1 MHWIFRCLA
10 PARVSGPV
18 LFLLAT
24 LALASPCMAQGV
36 GTQGGDHQAAVAALS
51 DVKAAI
57 AAITAADASYA
68 TDRNVY
74 HRASQQA
81 INALEG
87 SHGTDY
93 RPGAATSADAQGAIG
108 HIDAL
113 LDRTATPVWAA
124 PLHGAE
130 ANLRAAV
137 EHLKDSLRT
146 RELMDYQLVV
156 SRALAYLEVA
166 QGRPTET
173 GVLAGL
179 EGALANTELGVPG
192 DAKVADACA
201 APPDTPAFGVHDGSI
216 AWVTVP
222 ASDGAH
228 ALAENPGGTDV
239 TVHGGLILL
248 HTAAAPLVA
257 RGCASHAAA
266 APAPSTPSAPSAT
279 QHAAAAPA
287 TGALPA
293 LYTAAQAHA
302 GAQVYAS
309 KCVSCH
315 GADKQ
320 GIAAPSVA
328 GHDFL
333 ITAQH
338 NGWTLE
344 IIRYLVFTMMPMNA
358 AHSLSPDAY
367 ASVMGYLLASNCY
380 PAGDKPFPKDDDP
393 SFAKIKLAPV
403 TGPPPTPR
411 DAKGVCK
418 VN

>member
-24 LALASPCMAQGV
+24 LALASQCMAQGV

-179 EGALANTELGVPG
+179 EGALANTELGLPG

-201 APPDTPAFGVHDGSI
+201 APPATPAFGVHDGSI

-266 APAPSTPSAPSAT
+266 PPTPSTPSAT

-293 LYTAAQAHA
+293 LYTIEQARA
-302 GAQVYAS
+302 GAQVYGS
-309 KCVSCH
+309 KCASCH
-315 GADKQ
+315 GVDKQ
-320 GIAAPSVA
+320 GVAAPSVA
-328 GHDFL
+328 GNDFL
-333 ITAQH
+333 ITAQR

-367 ASVMGYLLASNCY
+367 AAVMAHLLASNCY
-380 PAGDKPFPKDDDP
+380 PAGSKPFPTDDDP
-393 SFAKIKLAPV
+393 SFASIKLGPV
-403 TGPPPTPR
+403 PGNPPAGQDSR
-411 DAKGVCK
+411 GVCK